1 MYIGP
6 FISVVLLIIIYAI
19 YNQNKQNNYLN
30 NKALEQNAEIIK
42 INIICQRLL
51 SISKIHNEII
61 YIKKNYIYISVFIL
75 INNIILL
82 TGLIIICYFS
92 LFQFDDDDTKEQIIK
107 IITFILFITFAIIII
122 IIYINNIYFN
132 ENRKVIIM
140 KDNEIKIKKEEI
152 NNIYFNKLLKIIYD
166 NEEEINNSIDEY
178 ISNYNYLN
186 NIIID
191 KQDLI
196 NKLNKFNNKII
207 ITVI

>member
-6 FISVVLLIIIYAI
+6 FIGIVLPIIMYAI

-82 TGLIIICYFS
+82 IIICYFS
-92 LFQFDDDDTKEQIIK
+92 LFQFDDDGAKEQIIK

-196 NKLNKFNNKII
+196 NKLNNKII
-207 ITVI
+207 ITVN